1 MSDNES
7 TTGDQDHQA
16 AYIFDPYGED
26 AGAVERPPKRRRT
39 TKKSAASKSKA
50 KGGAVRDPA
59 VQRSYFKP
67 LLNGCEKPEMV
78 AVRERSFRESWTHV
92 EGRIRQ
98 MLRDANRATLEDVGS
113 FVARAKNDRISG
125 DKIPCAFVVTGPN
138 LTSQDLL
145 FEQLEETLVA
155 SEGNNK
161 FVRLR
166 SADASNM
173 KAVLRKII
181 QDITCKASD
190 DDDGQLTV
198 GKSSR
203 KYLNYDLAAVHA
215 LVTAQGGC
223 DHVFI
228 AFQDS
233 EGFDSSLLSDLILV
247 FSNWTQIPFTLL
259 FGIATSV
266 ELLQNRLRKSV
277 CEYLHG
283 TEFDVTQGTSVLEEI
298 ILNVSVTSPDVPLL
312 IGGPLLESMIERQH
326 DKVAGVQDFISAL
339 KRMTVERGDVDTHAL
354 MQYAYMTHFYANPL
368 SVFLGFESFEEQP
381 IQPEQ
386 LLALRSTLV
395 PSAHHECYG
404 SCSEPATVSRESN
417 RVFSNDKLLIQ
428 ELSKIKIEKMRYGA
442 SVLRAVKCL
451 AAVGYRNG
459 NRTSIALDILS
470 RGGLRLTDD
479 HEAIAT
485 LRKMEPERIVAV
497 MRGMREALIEG
508 GETPRPA
515 DERILDELADEMAV
529 DQQIGESLSTW
540 IKQAEKL
547 VAEAKADGH
556 TLRSKWSGQTKIV
569 RTTVVAQKVQLS
581 HDSAALTEVDE
592 EFTKIVDE
600 LVTQVKLSGN
610 TTPIATCLFNEIWYY
625 DSRIPHKEVFIPRLR
640 EAGSLINVADLWT
653 AFYGIVGADSG
664 SDTDEKAALALFY
677 QGLAELKSLGF
688 VKPSKKKT
696 DHIAKL
702 KWL

>member
-1 MSDNES
+1 M
-7 TTGDQDHQA
+7 T
-16 AYIFDPYGED
+16 
-26 AGAVERPPKRRRT
+26 
-39 TKKSAASKSKA
+39 
-50 KGGAVRDPA
+50 
-59 VQRSYFKP
+59 
-67 LLNGCEKPEMV
+67 
-78 AVRERSFRESWTHV
+78 RERH
-92 EGRIRQ
+92 
-98 MLRDANRATLEDVGS
+98 
-113 FVARAKNDRISG
+113 
-125 DKIPCAFVVTGPN
+125 
-138 LTSQDLL
+138 
-145 FEQLEETLVA
+145 
-155 SEGNNK
+155 
-161 FVRLR
+161 
-166 SADASNM
+166 
-173 KAVLRKII
+173 
-181 QDITCKASD
+181 DI
-190 DDDGQLTV
+190 
-198 GKSSR
+198 
-203 KYLNYDLAAVHA
+203 
-215 LVTAQGGC
+215 
-223 DHVFI
+223 
-228 AFQDS
+228 
-233 EGFDSSLLSDLILV
+233 
-247 FSNWTQIPFTLL
+247 
-259 FGIATSV
+259 
-266 ELLQNRLRKSV
+266 
-277 CEYLHG
+277 
-283 TEFDVTQGTSVLEEI
+283 
-298 ILNVSVTSPDVPLL
+298 
-312 IGGPLLESMIERQH
+312 
-326 DKVAGVQDFISAL
+326 
-339 KRMTVERGDVDTHAL
+339 DTHAL

-368 SVFLGFESFEEQP
+368 SVFLGFESFEEHP

-386 LLALRSTLV
+386 LLALRST
-395 PSAHHECYG
+395 PSFRARIM
-404 SCSEPATVSRESN
+404 SATEAAENPQQSRE
-417 RVFSNDKLLIQ
+417 RATEFFSNDKLLIQ

-470 RGGLRLTDD
+470 HGGLRLTDD

-485 LRKMEPERIVAV
+485 LRKLEPERIVAV

-508 GETPRPA
+508 SETPRPA
-515 DERILDELADEMAV
+515 DERISAELADEMAV

-540 IKQAEKL
+540 IKQAEEL

-640 EAGSLINVADLWT
+640 VVFERALARPHDYLGCSCCGGTEAGGDSVSPLSPPASILYHFYQEAGSLINVADLWT